1 MMKRGEKGPGFGFLT
16 AGDGKKMQQSAIGVM
31 DDFVG
36 TSPTGCAYVQRR
48 CGRNTKKRNEPDTG
62 GFGGAG
68 DIRDDGS

>member
-1 MMKRGEKGPGFGFLT
+1 
-16 AGDGKKMQQSAIGVM
+16 MQQSAIGVM

-36 TSPTGCAYVQRR
+36 TSPTGRAYVQRR
-48 CGRNTKKRNEPDTG
+48 CGRNAKKRNEPDTG